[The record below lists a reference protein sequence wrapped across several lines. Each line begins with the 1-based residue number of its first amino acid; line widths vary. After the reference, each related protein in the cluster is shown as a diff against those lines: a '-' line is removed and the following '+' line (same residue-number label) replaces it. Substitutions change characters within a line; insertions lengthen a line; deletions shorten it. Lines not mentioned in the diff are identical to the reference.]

1 MCICGGFLKYGYPQ
15 IIHFNRI
22 VHYKG
27 SILGIPHFKNPPTYF
42 MTSDTTPPDTTPLK
56 IIAYSESRSFRT
68 PQKVINPKQ
77 ALSRFGM
84 FFACF
89 FSMQNN

>member
-1 MCICGGFLKYGYPQ
+1 
-15 IIHFNRI
+15 
-22 VHYKG
+22 
-27 SILGIPHFKNPPTYF
+27 

-84 FFACF
+84 FFAGF
-89 FSMQNN
+89 FFPCKILAYSVLVGVAE